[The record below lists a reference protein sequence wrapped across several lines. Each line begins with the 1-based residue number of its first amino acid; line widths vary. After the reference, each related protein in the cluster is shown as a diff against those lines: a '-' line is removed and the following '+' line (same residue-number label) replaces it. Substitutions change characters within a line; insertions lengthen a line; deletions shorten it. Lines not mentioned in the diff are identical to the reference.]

1 MDGLSSDEFPSVD
14 IIIVCYSEP
23 VDIVEATACAAL
35 NLNYPADK
43 LTVYICDDGKKDE
56 MRAMAHRVEFQRRYL
71 KRQAPLVYVSR
82 TKVGGLLLEL
92 DL

>member
-1 MDGLSSDEFPSVD
+1 MEGLVEADYPSVD

-23 VDIVEATACAAL
+23 ADIVEATACAAL
-35 NLNYPADK
+35 ILDYPADK

-56 MRAMAHRVEFQRRYL
+56 MRAMAHRLEFQRRYL

-82 TKVGGLLLEL
+82 TKVGDVSGAS
-92 DL
+92 